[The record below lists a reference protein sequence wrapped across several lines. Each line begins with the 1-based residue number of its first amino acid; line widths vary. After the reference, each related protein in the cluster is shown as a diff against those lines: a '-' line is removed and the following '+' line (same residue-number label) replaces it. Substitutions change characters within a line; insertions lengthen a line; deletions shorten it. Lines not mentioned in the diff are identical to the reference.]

1 MKKRKVWLLI
11 VVIFSFL
18 VICNEV
24 WAESKL
30 YKILYLNKDY
40 VSKIML
46 RDENISNAI
55 EQGDTLYLTMFVKK
69 DIDNILIK
77 FKKKAFFSISCNRD
91 NKTLYLF
98 WIILPMAW

>member
-24 WAESKL
+24 WVKSKL

-77 FKKKAFFSISCNRD
+77 FKKKSIFFNFLQPRQ
-91 NKTLYLF
+91 
-98 WIILPMAW
+98 